1 MARRNIPLVE
11 ILEIIYRWHRGDSHS
26 AISRALGAD
35 RKTVRKYI
43 GLALQANVE
52 RHRPLPTDDELAALL
67 APRLAAIKAD
77 YPTPALDRL
86 VPYHD
91 RLAAWAKDPAV
102 SLRQMWRL
110 LGEAHPE
117 LNIGFTSLREYIR
130 LHLRPIAPDT
140 TVPLEIAPGQQAQV
154 DFGYAGRLLDPRSGR
169 HRKAWCFV
177 MTLAYSRLRFVRYV
191 FDQTAETWVDCH
203 TRAFEFFG
211 AVPRTVM
218 PDNLKAG
225 VAKIDLYD
233 PVANRLYQECERHYG
248 FAVDPAKP
256 RTPQHKGRVERSV
269 AIVNGQVLAG
279 RDVRDIDHANELA
292 WAWMKAN
299 ALVPHSVTRRAPHE
313 AYDLDERPHMLPLP
327 AERYEAPRWARLKV
341 GRDQHVV
348 FEKARYSV
356 PTRFVAQ
363 TVEVRGGTRTV
374 RIHHDGVPI
383 KTHLPAGP
391 GETRTD
397 PLDFPDA
404 TRYFLTHPP
413 AACQARADAI
423 GVSCARFVAE
433 ALAPGTVTGLRKAQ
447 KVLRLAERHGDVAV
461 EAACRRAV
469 SYENWRIASLEAILS
484 RKDVRE
490 EETTPDAAPLP
501 AGFARSASYFVHAA
515 ADLEVSA

>member
-26 AISRALGAD
+26 AISRSLGAD

-43 GLALQANVE
+43 GLALQANVQ
-52 RHRPLPTDDELAALL
+52 RHRPLPTNDELAALL
-67 APRLAAIKAD
+67 APRLAALKAD

-86 VPYHD
+86 VPYHEQ
-91 RLAAWAKDPAV
+91 LARWAQDPAV
-102 SLRQMWRL
+102 SIRQMWRL

-130 LHLRPIAPDT
+130 LHLRPIRPNT

-169 HRKAWCFV
+169 QRKAWCFV

-191 FDQTAETWVDCH
+191 FDQAAETWVDCH
-203 TRAFEFFG
+203 ARAFEFFG

-225 VAKIDLYD
+225 VATIDLYD
-233 PVANRLYQECERHYG
+233 PVTNRTYQECERHYG

-269 AIVNGQVLAG
+269 AIVNSQVLAG
-279 RDVRDIDHANELA
+279 REVRDIDHANELA
-292 WAWMKAN
+292 TAWMKAN
-299 ALVPHSVTRRAPHE
+299 ALVPHSVTRRAPRE
-313 AYDLDERPHMLPLP
+313 AYDFDEKAHMLPLP
-327 AERYEAPRWARLKV
+327 PERYEASRWARLKV
-341 GRDQHVV
+341 GRDQHIA

-356 PTRFVAQ
+356 PTRFVGQ
-363 TVEVRGGTRTV
+363 SVEVRSGTRSV
-374 RIHHDGVPI
+374 CIYHGSVLI
-383 KTHLPAGP
+383 KTHLPAAP
-391 GETRTD
+391 GEMRTD

-413 AACQARADAI
+413 TACQARADAI

-433 ALAPGTVTGLRKAQ
+433 ALKPGTVTGLRKAQ
-447 KVLRLAERHGDVAV
+447 KVLRLAERYGDVAI

-484 RKDVRE
+484 WKG
-490 EETTPDAAPLP
+490 TPDEEDAPDTPLP
-501 AGFARSASYFVHAA
+501 AGFPRSANYFVQLAV
-515 ADLEVSA
+515 DVEVSA